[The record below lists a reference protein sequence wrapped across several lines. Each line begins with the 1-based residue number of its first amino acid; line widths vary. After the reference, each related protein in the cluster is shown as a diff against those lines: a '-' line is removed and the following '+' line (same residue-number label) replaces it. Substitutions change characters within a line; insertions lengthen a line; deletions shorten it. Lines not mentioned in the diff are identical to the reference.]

1 MEEDLQD
8 LAGSDGV
15 SIHTGF
21 PNPALD
27 RRGQGAGKLTLDIN
41 QLLIQHPSSTYLF
54 RIAGHQWS
62 DQGVYDGDVAVVDR
76 ATRRQP
82 GDLVIAWQ
90 ASGFV
95 IARQRQLAK
104 HEEIWGVIT
113 AIIHQFARS

>member
-1 MEEDLQD
+1 MEEDLKD
-8 LAGSDGV
+8 LAGGDGV
-15 SIHTGF
+15 SVHAGF

-27 RRGQGAGKLTLDIN
+27 RRGPGPRLSLDLN
-41 QLLIQHPSSTYLF
+41 QLVIQNPSSTYLF

-90 ASGFV
+90 TSGFV
-95 IARQRQLAK
+95 ICRQRQLTAK
-104 HEEIWGVIT
+104 VEIWGVIT
-113 AIIHQFARS
+113 AIIHQFAREE